1 MDIAPI
7 LAAPALIQIH
17 LATALGALVLG
28 GVQVAGVR
36 FGRTTHRVLGWM
48 FVVLIAITTV
58 AAFFIRRP
66 DGGFSLI
73 HIFVPI
79 TILGVSVAMISI
91 LRGDVRQHR
100 SGMRWFYFS
109 GLCVA
114 GGLAFLPERVLHVAM
129 FG

>member
-7 LAAPALIQIH
+7 LAAPFVIQLH
-17 LATALGALVLG
+17 LATALGALALG

-36 FGRTTHRVLGWM
+36 LGRTTHRVLGWA
-48 FVVLIAITTV
+48 FVVLISITTV

-66 DGGFSLI
+66 DGGFSII

-79 TILGVSVAMISI
+79 TILGVSTAMISI
-91 LRGDVRQHR
+91 LRGDVRRHR

-114 GGLAFLPERVLHVAM
+114 GALAFLPHRVLYVAL
-129 FG
+129 FS